1 MQIIA
6 RCPKCCYKWLLD
18 IDAADRRITC
28 RKCNNLFKVPR
39 LQEISK
45 AIKVMEGATGTIYA
59 DQDGKIYG

>member
-6 RCPKCCYKWLLD
+6 RCPKCFHKWLLE